1 MILMRLPWAVGSLCV
16 ALAMLL
22 AGHTVSYGQTV
33 VVDPRTGQFYQQRA
47 PANPY
52 GTRPASPYQ
61 RQVQP
66 PQQAPRGG
74 YYPGMLVQP
83 APQPQPGFSLRRL
96 FGIPDAPRQA
106 VIPQQ
111 APRVRADRPRP
122 PPAVAAARPE
132 KPKID
137 PSTYVV
143 VFGDAL
149 ADLVG
154 QGLDDGFSETPDVA
168 VVRKVRS
175 DTGLARSEVA
185 DWPRQI
191 QEILNGGQK
200 ISLAVVMLG
209 TNDRQPIKEGDAS
222 YDVLTDRWQDL
233 YRQRVD
239 AVARVFQERAIPLV
253 WVGLPP
259 MKNDQLS
266 ADLIAMNEIIRESV
280 ERLGGSYVDI
290 WPGFVDEEN
299 RYTATGPDV
308 NGQASRLRASDGVL
322 FSRAGSRKAAHF
334 ADTEIK
340 RILDAKRTGTAV
352 AAVPPTSAGASAGE
366 PPSVDQLINAAL
378 PALPELPGTPPLQP
392 KPIVG
397 PVLPLTRPD
406 LAPGGTLVSGRPRI
420 DTESAYVIQKSLRE
434 GVAPA
439 TRPGRAD
446 DFRWPRTP

>member
-132 KPKID
+132 KPKVD

-168 VVRKVRS
+168 VVRKVRA
-175 DTGLARSEVA
+175 DTGLVRSEVA

-200 ISLAVVMLG
+200 ITLAVVMLG

-266 ADLIAMNEIIRESV
+266 ADLIAMNEIYPRK
-280 ERLGGSYVDI
+280 RAAARRNLC
-290 WPGFVDEEN
+290 
-299 RYTATGPDV
+299 RHLA
-308 NGQASRLRASDGVL
+308 RLR
-322 FSRAGSRKAAHF
+322 RR
-334 ADTEIK
+334 
-340 RILDAKRTGTAV
+340 
-352 AAVPPTSAGASAGE
+352 GE
-366 PPSVDQLINAAL
+366 PLHGDRPRRERPGCRACAPVTACSSRG
-378 PALPELPGTPPLQP
+378 PAP
-392 KPIVG
+392 
-397 PVLPLTRPD
+397 
-406 LAPGGTLVSGRPRI
+406 ARPRI
-420 DTESAYVIQKSLRE
+420 SPIRRSSGSSMRS
-434 GVAPA
+434 G
-439 TRPGRAD
+439 PGRQS
-446 DFRWPRTP
+446 PRSRRRVPARAPESRPLSTS